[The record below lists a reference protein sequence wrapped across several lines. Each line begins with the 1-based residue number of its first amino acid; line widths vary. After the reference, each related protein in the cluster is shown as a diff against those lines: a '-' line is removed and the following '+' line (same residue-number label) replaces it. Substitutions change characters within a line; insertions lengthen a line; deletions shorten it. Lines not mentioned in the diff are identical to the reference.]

1 MTSVLIISSAA
12 LEVGLVIA
20 TGVIFLAMIVAVL
33 ALIIWS
39 IAGIRSVT
47 HP

>member
-20 TGVIFLAMIVAVL
+20 AGVIFLAMLVAVL